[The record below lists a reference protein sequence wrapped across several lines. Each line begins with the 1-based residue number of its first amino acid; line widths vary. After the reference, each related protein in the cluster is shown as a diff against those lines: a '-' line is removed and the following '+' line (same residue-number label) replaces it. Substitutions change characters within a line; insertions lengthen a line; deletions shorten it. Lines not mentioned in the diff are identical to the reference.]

1 MKFFQNAIG
10 QISVVENY
18 EVSQI
23 SSKNTQIKIK
33 FYGNLIKFQKLLES
47 NGIELNIKDNEWSG
61 KRR

>member
-23 SSKNTQIKIK
+23 SNRDVQIKIK
-33 FYGNLIKFQKLLES
+33 FYGNLMKFQKLLES
-47 NGIELNIKDNEWSG
+47 KGIDLNIQDNEWSG